1 MISAGWTPKAVQQV
15 LGHRSVAFTL
25 TAYGHLLNDD
35 LDAFA
40 DALDSFSGGY
50 GGGTTPPRSA
60 GRARSIGPLTWCFAG
75 SGGGTRTHNLR
86 INSPPLCQLSYP
98 GRVGH
103 RCYRTRN
110 RVRVYDAASMT
121 TDPVRDRWAAG
132 ETAFAAWLTLESPAS
147 AAAVASAGF
156 DAVVVDLQHGHATLE
171 HLPHLLT
178 AIEAGL
184 PPSRSSA
191 PRGTIPPT

>member
-1 MISAGWTPKAVQQV
+1 M
-15 LGHRSVAFTL
+15 R
-25 TAYGHLLNDD
+25 
-35 LDAFA
+35 
-40 DALDSFSGGY
+40 
-50 GGGTTPPRSA
+50 
-60 GRARSIGPLTWCFAG
+60 
-75 SGGGTRTHNLR
+75 
-86 INSPPLCQLSYP
+86 
-98 GRVGH
+98 
-103 RCYRTRN
+103 
-110 RVRVYDAASMT
+110 ASMT

-171 HLPHLLT
+171 RSPPP
-178 AIEAGL
+178 ARGDRPGR